1 VDGDHDHFKFFVEF
15 GHHFCTWV
23 LPSDSESLSSFLKA
37 KCSLTEHWIH
47 FIDFLGSERA
57 QVTHYNLSDLV
68 LLGTGSLA
76 MFELLSTG
84 YAMVFSQGKYWLG
97 WRHLSSRIQF
107 SQIGSDGFDT
117 KL

>member
-1 VDGDHDHFKFFVEF
+1 MDGDHDHFKFFVEF

-47 FIDFLGSERA
+47 SIELLGSERY
-57 QVTHYNLSDLV
+57 QMTHYNLSDLV

-76 MFELLSTG
+76 MFELLRTG
-84 YAMVFSQGKYWLG
+84 YAMEFSQGKYWLG
-97 WRHLSSRIQF
+97 WRCLRRRIQLSSM
-107 SQIGSDGFDT
+107 
-117 KL
+117 